1 MSVACK
7 YLTPLKPTP
16 NSKVF
21 RNLHCKFKRLNSFS
35 VSVNGHSENAYLR
48 SLWAHFG
55 RSLHVSQMT
64 ANWGRAAFQA
74 DEYILGIIAN
84 FVRKNFP
91 FRSPGLPVL
100 LVSFPDP
107 KFLFPV
113 I

>member
-1 MSVACK
+1 M
-7 YLTPLKPTP
+7 TT
-16 NSKVF
+16 
-21 RNLHCKFKRLNSFS
+21 NL
-35 VSVNGHSENAYLR
+35 E
-48 SLWAHFG
+48 
-55 RSLHVSQMT
+55 
-64 ANWGRAAFQA
+64 RAAFQA

>member
-1 MSVACK
+1 MSG
-7 YLTPLKPTP
+7 
-16 NSKVF
+16 
-21 RNLHCKFKRLNSFS
+21 SFS
-35 VSVNGHSENAYLR
+35 AASARGKKKELTG
-48 SLWAHFG
+48 WALSS

>member
-1 MSVACK
+1 VALVWCR
-7 YLTPLKPTP
+7 TIG
-16 NSKVF
+16 
-21 RNLHCKFKRLNSFS
+21 
-35 VSVNGHSENAYLR
+35 NGHSFKAQQR
-48 SLWAHFG
+48 SRWAHFG

>member
-1 MSVACK
+1 MIGYCQVQTLLIVQNDQSR
-7 YLTPLKPTP
+7 P
-16 NSKVF
+16 S
-21 RNLHCKFKRLNSFS
+21 RNLQYQ
-35 VSVNGHSENAYLR
+35 A
-48 SLWAHFG
+48 LWAHFG

-100 LVSFPDP
+100 LVPFPDP

>member
-1 MSVACK
+1 VA
-7 YLTPLKPTP
+7 LQ
-16 NSKVF
+16 
-21 RNLHCKFKRLNSFS
+21 
-35 VSVNGHSENAYLR
+35 HSA
-48 SLWAHFG
+48 LWAHFG
-55 RSLHVSQMT
+55 RSLHISQMT

-74 DEYILGIIAN
+74 DEYILGIIVN
-84 FVRKNFP
+84 LSETNFP